1 MTILTAH
8 PSQLRP
14 ARIRRPPRQT
24 RSRPGPYAPDE
35 GHVTLY
41 GIPWEGYVAFLDA
54 VGERPIRVKYDDG
67 VMEIMTISSE
77 HEAAKKR
84 VGGLIEVLAEELHIE
99 AAPRGSTTFRSKR
112 IRKGLEPDECYY
124 IANEARIRAK
134 KKIDLRR
141 DPPPD
146 LVIEIDISYHEV
158 DREAMYAEIG
168 VPELWR
174 YDGKQLEFFRLEA
187 RAWVGI
193 ERSTSFPDV
202 RPSDLQR
209 FLRMV
214 PRRGE
219 MAMRRAFR
227 EWVRK
232 TLPLDK
238 QGNRPRRGG

>member
-1 MTILTAH
+1 MTTIIAR
-8 PSQLRP
+8 PLRP
-14 ARIRRPPRQT
+14 RETTRHRPTPT
-24 RSRPGPYAPDE
+24 APDE

-41 GIPWEGYVAFLDA
+41 RIPWQGYVSFLDA
-54 VGERPIRVKYDDG
+54 VGERPIRVNYDDG

-84 VGGLIEVLAEELHIE
+84 IGGLVEDLAIELGIE
-99 AAPRGSTTFRSKR
+99 IAPRGSTTFRSAR
-112 IRKGLEPDECYY
+112 VRKGLEPDECYY
-124 IANEARIRAK
+124 IANERKIRAK

-158 DREAMYAEIG
+158 NRESMYAAIG

-174 YDGKQLEFFRLEA
+174 YDGKQLAFFQLKA
-187 RAWVGI
+187 GAWVAI
-193 ERSTSFPDV
+193 DSSIAFPGV
-202 RPSDLQR
+202 RPGDLQR

-227 EWVRK
+227 EWIRQQDW
-232 TLPLDK
+232 T
-238 QGNRPRRGG
+238 

>member
-1 MTILTAH
+1 MTTSLT
-8 PSQLRP
+8 RP
-14 ARIRRPPRQT
+14 RSTRRRPPR
-24 RSRPGPYAPDE
+24 RRAAGSDE
-35 GHVTLY
+35 GHVTLF
-41 GIPWEGYVAFLDA
+41 GIPWDGYVAFLDA
-54 VGERPIRVKYDDG
+54 VGERPIRVNYDDG

-84 VGGLIEVLAEELHIE
+84 IGGLVEALAEELHIE
-99 AAPRGSTTFRSKR
+99 VAPRGSMTFRSKR
-112 IRKGLEPDECYY
+112 VRKGLEPDECYY
-124 IANEARIRAK
+124 IANEAKIRAK

-158 DREAMYAEIG
+158 DREALYAEIG

-174 YDGKQLEFFRLEA
+174 YDGKQLAFFRREA
-187 RAWVGI
+187 GSWVGI
-193 ERSTSFPDV
+193 DFSISFPQI
-202 RPSDLQR
+202 RPADLQR

-227 EWVRK
+227 EWVRR
-232 TLPLDK
+232 
-238 QGNRPRRGG
+238 QGWSE

>member
-1 MTILTAH
+1 MSTVIAR
-8 PSQLRP
+8 PSN
-14 ARIRRPPRQT
+14 PRHVVTSHRAPQV
-24 RSRPGPYAPDE
+24 PDE
-35 GHVTLY
+35 GRVTLW
-41 GIPWEGYVAFLDA
+41 GIPWAGYVAFHDA
-54 VGERPIRVKYDDG
+54 VGERPVRVNYDDG

-77 HEAAKKR
+77 HETAKKR
-84 VGGLIEVLAEELHIE
+84 LGGLVEVLAEESGIE
-99 AAPRGSTTFRSKR
+99 VAPRGSTTFRSER

-124 IANEARIRAK
+124 IANERKIRAT

-158 DREAMYAEIG
+158 DREAMYAAMG

-174 YDGKQLEFFRLEA
+174 YDGRKLDFFQLEAGEWVAIA
-187 RAWVGI
+187 RSAA
-193 ERSTSFPDV
+193 FPAV
-202 RPSDLQR
+202 RPADLLR

-227 EWVRK
+227 DWVR
-232 TLPLDK
+232 
-238 QGNRPRRGG
+238 QRAARG

>member
-1 MTILTAH
+1 MPTVIAR
-8 PSQLRP
+8 PSN
-14 ARIRRPPRQT
+14 
-24 RSRPGPYAPDE
+24 SRHALGRHRAPEAPDE
-35 GHVTLY
+35 GHVTLR
-41 GIPWEGYVAFLDA
+41 GIPWAGYVAFHDA
-54 VGERPIRVKYDDG
+54 VGERPVRVNYDDG

-77 HEAAKKR
+77 HESAKKR
-84 VGGLIEVLAEELHIE
+84 IAGLVEDLAIELSVEI
-99 AAPRGSTTFRSKR
+99 APRGSTTFRSER
-112 IRKGLEPDECYY
+112 IRKALEPDECYY
-124 IANEARIRAK
+124 VANERKIRAK

-174 YDGKQLEFFRLEA
+174 FDGKRLAFFHLEA
-187 RAWVGI
+187 GAWVAI
-193 ERSTSFPDV
+193 ARSASFPAV
-202 RPSDLQR
+202 RPADLLR

-227 EWVRK
+227 EWVR
-232 TLPLDK
+232 
-238 QGNRPRRGG
+238 QQAAGR